1 MVRLLEREDELGVLV
16 DAVEDAV
23 AGRGSV
29 VLVAGEAGIGK
40 SSLLRELRE
49 RTGERVTFLIGAC
62 EPLSVPVPLAALREL
77 VEAAGGGDLID
88 LGSDDRLVLVRRV
101 ASVLAVRAPVVAVIE
116 DIHWADPL
124 TLDLLRLLVRRAPQ
138 MAAVLVATFRDDEV
152 AASPALGLLL
162 GDLAGAP
169 WVRRVRLRPL
179 SHAAVRELAGPSG
192 LDVGELVRGTGGN
205 PFLVVEAVAA
215 EERLPA
221 SVGDA
226 ALARAGRLGRA
237 AREVA
242 DVAAVLGAAL
252 RLRAAG
258 RRGSGRCQRG

>member
-1 MVRLLEREDELGVLV
+1 MVRLLEREDGLGVLV
-16 DAVEDAV
+16 DAVQDAA

-62 EPLSVPVPLAALREL
+62 EPLSVPVPLAPLREL

-101 ASVLAVRAPVVAVIE
+101 ASVLAERAPVVAVIE
-116 DIHWADPL
+116 DVHWADPL

-138 MAAVLVATFRDDEV
+138 MAALIVATFRDDEV

-162 GDLAGAP
+162 GDLTRAP
-169 WVRRVRLRPL
+169 GVRRIRLRPL

-192 LDVGELVRGTGGN
+192 LEVGELVRATGGN

-215 EERLPA
+215 GERLPA
-221 SVGDA
+221 SVRDA

-237 AREVA
+237 AARSGRRRGGA
-242 DVAAVLGAAL
+242 GAAL
-252 RLRAAG
+252 
-258 RRGSGRCQRG
+258 